1 MTPSIVALITVG
13 ILLFSNALGLVYSL
27 IVLREK
33 LPAKVVI
40 QKKPYKKGVF
50 KDRMSLFIFNFVL
63 LLAVSGTGSYMLF
76 HLLNLRFDPLT
87 IAFQVMIAFL
97 VDDIWFYFYHRWLH
111 ENDFMLKHIHS
122 IHHRAFKPFPL
133 EYLYAHPLEWML
145 GMIGVVLAFGIFV
158 LFSSLNVYSFWI
170 FGLLRNL
177 HEIHIHSDLS
187 LPVISKLPF
196 ISTTKHHDDHHA
208 RLKGN
213 YASTFHWLD
222 RIFKTEIE

>member
-1 MTPSIVALITVG
+1 MTPLFVALVTVG
-13 ILLFSNALGLVYSL
+13 VLLLSNAIGLIYSL

-33 LPAKVVI
+33 LPVNVVI
-40 QKKPYKKGVF
+40 QSKPYKKGIF
-50 KDRMSLFIFNFVL
+50 RERMPLFISNFLL
-63 LLAVSGTGSYMLF
+63 LLAVSGTGSYFLF
-76 HLLNLRFDPLT
+76 DILSLEFDPLM

-111 ENDFMLKHIHS
+111 ENQFMLKHIHS

-158 LFSSLNVYSFWI
+158 LFTSLNVYSIWI

-187 LPVISKLPF
+187 LPVLSKIPF

-208 RLKGN
+208 RLNGN

-222 RIFKTEIE
+222 RIFKTEIK